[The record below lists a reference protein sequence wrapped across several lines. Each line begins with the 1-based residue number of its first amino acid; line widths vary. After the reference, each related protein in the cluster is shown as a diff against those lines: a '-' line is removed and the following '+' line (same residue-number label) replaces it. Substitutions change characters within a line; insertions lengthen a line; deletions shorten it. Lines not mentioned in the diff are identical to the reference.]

1 VKLPQIAGAHR
12 LGCYAECQKM
22 KQNKQHM
29 RILRQIAFSILTVF
43 MLTSCEFISNSF
55 TYNDKTKEF
64 VDNLLKENYDKC
76 IDLLALDH
84 EMANNTNIDT
94 IKMGLANFRQVIIK
108 NWGTD
113 LNYTFVNAEKTLST
127 NTEENAPPN
136 TTQVQVQ
143 FSNKKN
149 FGVFKVLFDDKS
161 KKILNINTLD
171 IDEPIPSMTLYW
183 LFGII
188 AICIP
193 IFNIYVI
200 IQIKRSDLKKKW
212 LKYIAVIFLNVPA
225 LTYAAVNGFSFD
237 ILNFQFLLG
246 ISFSYMGYLNS
257 AWTFGFPL
265 GGLYWFW
272 KLRRKSEMIVETES
286 TIDNQVETIIEEEK

>member
-1 VKLPQIAGAHR
+1 MPSIGTVGEHR
-12 LGCYAECQKM
+12 LVRYAECQKM

-237 ILNFQFLLG
+237 ILNFQFLIG

>member
-1 VKLPQIAGAHR
+1 
-12 LGCYAECQKM
+12 
-22 KQNKQHM
+22 M

-237 ILNFQFLLG
+237 ILNFQFLIG

>member
-1 VKLPQIAGAHR
+1 MR
-12 LGCYAECQKM
+12 KM
-22 KQNKQHM
+22 KQ
-29 RILRQIAFSILTVF
+29 IALTILTVL

-55 TYNDKTKEF
+55 TYKDKTKEF
-64 VDNLLKENYDKC
+64 VDNLLKEDYDKC
-76 IDLLALDH
+76 IDLMAMDH

-94 IKMGLANFRQVIIK
+94 LKKGLSNFRQVVIK

-113 LNYTFVNAEKTLST
+113 LNYTFVNAEKKLST
-127 NTEENAPPN
+127 NAEENTPPN

-149 FGVFKVLFDDKS
+149 FGVLKVLFDDKS

-171 IDEPIPSMTLYW
+171 VNEPIPSMILFW

-188 AICIP
+188 AICVP

-225 LTYAAVNGFSFD
+225 LTYAVINGFS
-237 ILNFQFLLG
+237 LNYLSFQFLFG

-257 AWTFGFPL
+257 AWTFGLPL
-265 GGLYWFW
+265 GGIYWFW
-272 KLRRKSEMIVETES
+272 KLKQKSEFTAETEPK
-286 TIDNQVETIIEEEK
+286 IDNYLETIIEEEK

>member
-1 VKLPQIAGAHR
+1 MPSIGTVGEHR
-12 LGCYAECQKM
+12 LVRYAECQKM

-29 RILRQIAFSILTVF
+29 RILRHIAFSILTVF

-149 FGVFKVLFDDKS
+149 FGVFKVVFDDQS

-171 IDEPIPSMTLYW
+171 INEPIPSMTLYW